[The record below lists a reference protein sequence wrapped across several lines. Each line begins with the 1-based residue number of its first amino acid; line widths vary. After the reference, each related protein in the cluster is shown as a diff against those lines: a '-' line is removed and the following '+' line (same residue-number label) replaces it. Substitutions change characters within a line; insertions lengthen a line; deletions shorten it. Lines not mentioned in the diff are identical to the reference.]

1 MISSLAH
8 AVLVSG
14 LDDWVSLLAIDG
26 IARQLGVSTDEKI
39 RRDRIVDAV
48 EELVG
53 AGLVEIGT
61 VTAVGFNL
69 WSGQP
74 YEWVSRIRREAEE
87 SSGSYWEFAWWTNN
101 TALGDV
107 IAGHSTVIS
116 D

>member
-1 MISSLAH
+1 M
-8 AVLVSG
+8 
-14 LDDWVSLLAIDG
+14 
-26 IARQLGVSTDEKI
+26 
-39 RRDRIVDAV
+39 

-61 VTAVGFNL
+61 LPAVGFTL

-74 YEWVSRIRREAEE
+74 HGSVSRIRREAEE
-87 SSGSYWEFAWWTNN
+87 SSGFDWEFAWWTNN